1 MLREVRG
8 EVGEWNVEMAE
19 EHVEV
24 SVHVSWM
31 ASASKTRMTL
41 PLLTGSPFVAQ
52 GPFTQL
58 GRIAECGEEDHQ

>member
-52 GPFTQL
+52 GPFTRL